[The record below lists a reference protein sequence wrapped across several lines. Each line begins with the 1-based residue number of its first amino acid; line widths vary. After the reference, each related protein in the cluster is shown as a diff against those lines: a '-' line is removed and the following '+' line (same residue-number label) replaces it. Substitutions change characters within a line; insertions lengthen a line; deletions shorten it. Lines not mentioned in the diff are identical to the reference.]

1 MKKFQKPA
9 KAPATNRLHSANVR
23 EMAETLNLPKP
34 GYKEEKTVVVE
45 VTFDCLTLRA
55 SGPTRKEAEA
65 NAKSKL
71 DKALFNV
78 TDLPNTKPKY
88 KVLYYKNFLKSGNFW
103 EVAMAAS
110 EAEAKIKVSQKM

>member
-9 KAPATNRLHSANVR
+9 NAPATNRLHSANVR

-71 DKALFNV
+71 DKAEARKTHLSLFIR
-78 TDLPNTKPKY
+78 TSFY
-88 KVLYYKNFLKSGNFW
+88 
-103 EVAMAAS
+103 
-110 EAEAKIKVSQKM
+110 